1 MSMTEDA
8 LSPEDFEVSCEAEV
22 RFRDVDAMGH
32 VNNAVYAT
40 YFEIARSAYARSL
53 GLGEGDDADIFD
65 LLPFILLEVYC
76 RFVSP
81 VRMEDR
87 LRAHIRCSRL
97 GTKSYDFE
105 YLITSEKDGRTVAT
119 GRSTQVYYDYAAR
132 RTVPVPDEIREA
144 IIALDQPQ
152 IG

>member
-1 MSMTEDA
+1 MSMNEA
-8 LSPEDFEVSCEAEV
+8 ELQPEDFRVSCDAEV
-22 RFRDVDAMGH
+22 RFRDIDAMGH

-53 GLGEGDDADIFD
+53 GLGEAEDADLFD
-65 LLPFILLEVYC
+65 LLPFIMLDLYC

-81 VRMEDR
+81 VRMDDR
-87 LRAHIRCSRL
+87 LRVHIRTSRL

-105 YLITSEKDGRTVAT
+105 YLITAEQDRRTVAV

-132 RTVPVPDEIREA
+132 RTMPVPEEVRQA
-144 IIALDQPQ
+144 IIALDAPV
-152 IG
+152 IA